1 MISVRSYRT
10 TYLCLKDDSYTGF
23 YTDLSWKEQSTT
35 YLAVL
40 CSVSSP
46 QFNNNEVVKAAHHF
60 FITICVASGSG
71 EMEVIMSVFETVKKI
86 IVEVKDISGDE
97 IQLESRFEEDL
108 EADSLDVVEMIMLIE
123 EEYEFEIPEEIAE
136 TLKTVKDVVDYIEM
150 HLAENA

>member
-1 MISVRSYRT
+1 
-10 TYLCLKDDSYTGF
+10 
-23 YTDLSWKEQSTT
+23 
-35 YLAVL
+35 VL

-86 IVEVKDISGDE
+86 IVEVTDISGDE

-136 TLKTVKDVVDYIEM
+136 TLKTVKDVVDYIEK